1 MYFRIVLAHTTSLKN
16 NVIKF
21 FNKGNAKNNKS
32 YTVTDCQISL
42 FCNLNIS
49 KLNSFILKI
58 YNNLNNA

>member
-1 MYFRIVLAHTTSLKN
+1 MYFRIVPAHTTSLKN

-32 YTVTDCQISL
+32 YTVTDCQISF

-58 YNNLNNA
+58 YNNLNNV

>member
-1 MYFRIVLAHTTSLKN
+1 MYFRIVPAHTTRLKN
-16 NVIKF
+16 KVIKF
-21 FNKGNAKNNKS
+21 FNKGKAKNNKS

-42 FCNLNIS
+42 LCNLNIS